1 MRLLRRLM
9 PGTEPIECI
18 GHFRVLPQD
27 QEFACW
33 REESGDCG
41 VESER
46 LSTLVRWNTPIV
58 RAYYLKEAFQ
68 LFWDYQQPKRAGR
81 HLEKWMRSAMRSR
94 LEPFKRFVGMLR
106 GHLDGNSGLDQ
117 PPCLQ
122 RCRRRHEQQDQVH
135 QPSFIR
141 VPHCRE
147 LHCSD
152 RSLLRPAIPT
162 SRTLITLLGQEPEF
176 VHVLSLRIGE

>member
-94 LEPFKRFVGMLR
+94 LEPFKSPSAIV
-106 GHLDGNSGLDQ
+106 HSGSAL
-117 PPCLQ
+117 PRTSLQ
-122 RCRRRHEQQDQVH
+122 R
-135 QPSFIR
+135 S
-141 VPHCRE
+141 
-147 LHCSD
+147 
-152 RSLLRPAIPT
+152 
-162 SRTLITLLGQEPEF
+162 ITAAPG
-176 VHVLSLRIGE
+176 

>member
-1 MRLLRRLM
+1 M

-68 LFWDYQQPKRAGR
+68 LFWDYQQPKRAGATWR
-81 HLEKWMRSAMRSR
+81 NGCAQPCVPGWNRSR
-94 LEPFKRFVGMLR
+94 DSWACCAGISMEILGWTK
-106 GHLDGNSGLDQ
+106 